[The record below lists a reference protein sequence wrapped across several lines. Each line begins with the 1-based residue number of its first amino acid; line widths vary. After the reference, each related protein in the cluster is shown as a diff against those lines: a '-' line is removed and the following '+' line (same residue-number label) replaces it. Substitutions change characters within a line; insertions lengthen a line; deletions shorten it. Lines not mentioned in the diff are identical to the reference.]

1 MVRVILIVLMLLAV
15 CASALDRLWD
25 TRYTFGPEF
34 MVRDRFTVGTGFYT
48 AFIEDGTLPMNAQVA
63 INDYW
68 EFGGKIFFTTNDKLE
83 TINAFGDIG
92 AKYRIREY
100 ATVEADL
107 LFGLNNNEGGGLVLS
122 YAQLQKLSKNFS
134 NLIEGRIGFFD
145 AVAGEDGYAKLGIGL
160 TPELQLRNSVRA
172 MMGVEGSGSF
182 GNLTDD
188 FMIDLVPRI
197 EVGLLP
203 YLRILGELAIGIMQ
217 EKNNNN
223 VRAGFYLTCDL

>member
-1 MVRVILIVLMLLAV
+1 MVRVILLVLMLLAV
-15 CASALDRLWD
+15 YASALDRLWD

-34 MVRDRFTVGTGFYT
+34 MVQDRFTVGAGFYT
-48 AFIEDGTLPMNAQVA
+48 AYIEDGTLPINAQVA

-68 EFGGKIFFTTNDKLE
+68 EFGGKIFSTTNDKLE
-83 TINAFGDIG
+83 TINTFADIG

-100 ATVEADL
+100 GTLEADFL
-107 LFGLNNNEGGGLVLS
+107 LGLNNSEGGGLVIS

-145 AVAGEDGYAKLGIGL
+145 AVAGKDGYAKLGIGL
-160 TPELQLRNSVRA
+160 TPELRLGNSVRA

-203 YLRILGELAIGIMQ
+203 NLRVLGELAIGIMQ

-223 VRAGFYLTCDL
+223 VRTGFYITCDL